1 MIENILSY
9 SKKNKMIEKGDRIV
23 VGLSGGADSVCLLY
37 LLVECFNSYID
48 KLIAVHVNHGL
59 RGSQA
64 DQDELFVQELCKDI
78 GIECYSLREDVRKVA
93 RVNGLSEE
101 EAGRNVRYD
110 AFIKVC
116 LEHKC
121 NKIAV
126 AHNRNDNA
134 ETMLFNLFR
143 GSGINGLTG
152 IEPMRKIREGK
163 KEPIIIRPL
172 IETGRDEI
180 EEYLK
185 RRNISYI
192 VDKTNL
198 ENDYSRNKIR
208 NQVLTFVTD
217 ELNSNAINNI
227 SNATYHLRE
236 IRDYIDEK
244 VKDSYDKVVN
254 EEEGVFIIEFKKME
268 NEHSYIRKAIIM
280 EILSKLSG
288 SRRDLQLKHVEQV
301 LGLKDKQVGRQIDL
315 PGGII
320 ALRSYDELSIYRYM
334 DGTLKKETQEEDF
347 KPLIVQI
354 PGSNILPYNKKIET
368 EIIIR
373 NKDETIPNNSCIK
386 WFDYDRIENTVEIR
400 TRRAGDYIQI
410 NAQGG
415 RKKLKDYFIDLKVPA
430 KERSSR
436 LLVAD
441 GNHIMWI
448 LGDGNRISEK
458 YKINKDTRN
467 ILEMKLIEEKENSHG

>member
-1 MIENILSY
+1 
-9 SKKNKMIEKGDRIV
+9 
-23 VGLSGGADSVCLLY
+23 
-37 LLVECFNSYID
+37 
-48 KLIAVHVNHGL
+48 
-59 RGSQA
+59 
-64 DQDELFVQELCKDI
+64 
-78 GIECYSLREDVRKVA
+78 
-93 RVNGLSEE
+93 
-101 EAGRNVRYD
+101 
-110 AFIKVC
+110 
-116 LEHKC
+116 
-121 NKIAV
+121 
-126 AHNRNDNA
+126 
-134 ETMLFNLFR
+134 
-143 GSGINGLTG
+143 
-152 IEPMRKIREGK
+152 
-163 KEPIIIRPL
+163 
-172 IETGRDEI
+172 
-180 EEYLK
+180 
-185 RRNISYI
+185 
-192 VDKTNL
+192 
-198 ENDYSRNKIR
+198 
-208 NQVLTFVTD
+208 
-217 ELNSNAINNI
+217 
-227 SNATYHLRE
+227 
-236 IRDYIDEK
+236 
-244 VKDSYDKVVN
+244 
-254 EEEGVFIIEFKKME
+254 
-268 NEHSYIRKAIIM
+268 
-280 EILSKLSG
+280 
-288 SRRDLQLKHVEQV
+288 
-301 LGLKDKQVGRQIDL
+301 
-315 PGGII
+315 
-320 ALRSYDELSIYRYM
+320 M